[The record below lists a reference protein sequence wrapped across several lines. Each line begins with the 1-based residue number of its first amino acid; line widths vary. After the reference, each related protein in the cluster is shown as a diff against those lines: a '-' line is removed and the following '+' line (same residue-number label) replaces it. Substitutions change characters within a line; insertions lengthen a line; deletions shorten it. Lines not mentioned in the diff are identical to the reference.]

1 MNWLRSFLLPQ
12 QGSAYAGEVDDLFM
26 FLVYLSIFFF
36 VLVAGLAFW
45 SVIRYKRRAGR
56 KDSSNLLP
64 GHGGVFDR
72 IDAVLAALPVFAL
85 GKALLE
91 L

>member
-1 MNWLRSFLLPQ
+1 
-12 QGSAYAGEVDDLFM
+12 VLF
-26 FLVYLSIFFF
+26 
-36 VLVAGLAFW
+36 
-45 SVIRYKRRAGR
+45 SVIGDLYESLLKRHAGK
-56 KDSSNLLP
+56 KDSGTLIP
-64 GHGGVFDR
+64 GHGGVLDR